1 MLSEEVSVTL
11 WPHSHHQHVKVV
23 WNEASYTGVIQEA
36 HAHVSVPR
44 HLPAQHIVSLTHQR
58 VASFP
63 HVLGTRLIKVMY
75 TVINIAQKN
84 VVYVCTLSI
93 SSNLSTFGSPSVC
106 KLNMQ
111 YRTVVM
117 SRTCVLCMPRAWR
130 LVGRG
135 TGRMQSSCGVDSR
148 SWGWK
153 SLSKMR
159 YADL

>member
-1 MLSEEVSVTL
+1 MV
-11 WPHSHHQHVKVV
+11 
-23 WNEASYTGVIQEA
+23 
-36 HAHVSVPR
+36 
-44 HLPAQHIVSLTHQR
+44 
-58 VASFP
+58 
-63 HVLGTRLIKVMY
+63 Y
-75 TVINIAQKN
+75 TVINVAHNN

-93 SSNLSTFGSPSVC
+93 SSNLRQSTGNPSVC
-106 KLNMQ
+106 KLNMW
-111 YRTVVM
+111 YRTKVVM

-135 TGRMQSSCGVDSR
+135 TGRMQSSCGVGSR